1 MSSRSTLVRET
12 ASMFARVTKYRMKPD
27 SIETAMAMLDG
38 LKPQIMALAGLKQ
51 FINMMNDDGTGC
63 VVSIVESEEQSNAN
77 QAAVQALWGQFAD
90 HLAEP
95 PTMEGFNIIMNETT
109 D

>member
-1 MSSRSTLVRET
+1 
-12 ASMFARVTKYRMKPD
+12 MFARVTNYRMKPESVD
-27 SIETAMAMLDG
+27 TAKAMLDD

-63 VVSIVESEEQSNAN
+63 VVSIVESEEVSNAN

-95 PTMEGFNIIMNETT
+95 PTAEGYNIIMNEANG
-109 D
+109 